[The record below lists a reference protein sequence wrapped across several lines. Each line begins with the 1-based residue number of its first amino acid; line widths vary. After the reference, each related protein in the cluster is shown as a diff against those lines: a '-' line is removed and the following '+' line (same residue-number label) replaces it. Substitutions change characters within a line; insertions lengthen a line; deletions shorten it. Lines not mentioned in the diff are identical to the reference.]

1 MAATSLFLT
10 RDALHGLLFTALGG
24 VGVELLPAPPSEAED
39 LTLGVACWWSN
50 DVSVAAEPYTLPS
63 GLLEQYTHTLV
74 VQSIPE
80 DGDVS
85 VSAAQAEAMEIVDL
99 VYATVRANRRLLDP
113 DVVGWEARCQ
123 WAGFEH
129 AAARLE
135 QPAGYATRFEL
146 RIQVE
151 ATRCS

>member
-39 LTLGVACWWSN
+39 LSLGVACWWSN
-50 DVSVAAEPYTLPS
+50 DVSVSAEPYTLPS

-99 VYATVRANRRLLDP
+99 VYYHEKSVEEVAQIVGIPENTVKTRLFYARKKLAELLKAAGIER
-113 DVVGWEARCQ
+113 GW
-123 WAGFEH
+123 
-129 AAARLE
+129 
-135 QPAGYATRFEL
+135 P
-146 RIQVE
+146 
-151 ATRCS
+151 